1 MSIVG
6 GRNLAYT
13 AATMTVFFAFLAL
26 FAAAAST
33 QQRAPISADEVT
45 LRHKIYGNERAN
57 VFLLDIPPGQAT
69 LAHRHDRDMLSV
81 FVSGGRTRASF
92 NGAPTVEDMFAVG
105 DVRFRSAGFTHST
118 ENAGTERF
126 TSVIFEFATSQGER
140 VPATVA
146 ATQTCNPGSTTAC
159 VDVTPLFCTA
169 RFCVDDVR
177 MAPGAVSNQPAATQD
192 RMLVA
197 VSDYAF
203 REEESGA
210 GAAVRRRKSG
220 EIEDV
225 AAGAAS
231 RWTNVSDKPA
241 HIIIVSFR

>member
-1 MSIVG
+1 V
-6 GRNLAYT
+6 NLAYT
-13 AATMTVFFAFLAL
+13 AANMNVFVAVLAL
-26 FAAAAST
+26 AAAAASA

-45 LRHKIYGNERAN
+45 LRHKIYGNERLT

-69 LAHRHDRDMLSV
+69 LAHRHARDMLSV

-92 NGAPTVEDMFAVG
+92 NGAPTVEDTFAAG
-105 DVRFRSAGFTHST
+105 DVRFRAAGFTHST
-118 ENAGTERF
+118 ENVGTERF
-126 TSVIFEFATSQGER
+126 TSVIFEFASSQGER
-140 VPATVA
+140 VPSTLPATHM
-146 ATQTCNPGSTTAC
+146 CNPGSTTAC
-159 VDVTPLFCTA
+159 VDVRSLFCTA
-169 RFCVDDVR
+169 RFCVDDLR
-177 MAPGAVSNQPAATQD
+177 MAAGAVSNQLAATPD

-210 GAAVRRRKSG
+210 AAVVHTRKSG
-220 EIEDV
+220 EIENL
-225 AAGAAS
+225 AAGATS

>member
-1 MSIVG
+1 VADCQ
-6 GRNLAYT
+6 RVNLAYT
-13 AATMTVFFAFLAL
+13 AATMNVLFAVLAL
-26 FAAAAST
+26 VAAAASA

-45 LRHKIYGNERAN
+45 LRHKIYGNERLT

-69 LAHRHDRDMLSV
+69 LAHRHGRDMLSV

-92 NGAPTVEDMFAVG
+92 NGAPTVDDTFAAG
-105 DVRFRSAGFTHST
+105 DVRFRAAGFTHST
-118 ENAGTERF
+118 ENVGTERF
-126 TSVIFEFATSQGER
+126 TSVIVEFASSQGER
-140 VPATVA
+140 VPSTLPP
-146 ATQTCNPGSTTAC
+146 THTCNPGSTTSC
-159 VDVTPLFCTA
+159 VDVKSLFCTA
-169 RFCVDDVR
+169 RFCVDDLR

-203 REEESGA
+203 REEGSGL
-210 GAAVRRRKSG
+210 AAVVHTRKSG
-220 EIEDV
+220 EIENL

-241 HIIIVSFR
+241 HIIIVAFR